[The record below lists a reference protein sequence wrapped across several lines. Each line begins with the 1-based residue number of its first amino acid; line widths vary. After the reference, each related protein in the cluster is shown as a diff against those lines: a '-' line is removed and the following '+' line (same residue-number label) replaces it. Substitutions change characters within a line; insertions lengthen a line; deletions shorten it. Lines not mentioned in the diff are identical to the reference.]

1 MKKTPLITLIAIIT
15 SVNLHAQF
23 SCGQSSVYEQLTF
36 KYPWLKQAHEQQA
49 IPNEENQNNTS
60 LVQKPESAPSYTV
73 PVVFHILHMGGAENI
88 SDAQVIDQVAILNR
102 DFQKQNADTAI
113 VVPTFTNIIGNIGF
127 AFKLATIDPDG
138 NCTNGIIRHY
148 TPLTNWDANDLSKF
162 DFSWPRN
169 KYMNIY
175 VVRSMN
181 IGAHAYTFLPTQPT
195 PDSADVI
202 VSLHNMVGSIGTSNI
217 NNSRVITHETAHW
230 FNVPHIWGF
239 TNEPGVIC
247 GDDGVSDTPITKGFT
262 VCTTGT
268 AAMVCNPSIEE
279 NAQNYMDYAPCKIM
293 FTQGQANRM
302 ITSIT
307 GSLKERN
314 KIWQPSNLL
323 ATGITTTIANCKPR
337 LEVIAAPSKSV
348 CVGQTLTVHS
358 FTCNAATLGYSWS
371 ANNAAV
377 ISNPTLSS
385 IVVTPVNSGNFTVT
399 CTAIGVGGNASA
411 SIILTAN
418 STLNYTNNYS
428 ESFENNAIP
437 ANWNVLYPNTSITSQ
452 WDVTSDA
459 ASHGTISAYVNAEN
473 AFGGVVH
480 ILETPSYDFLN
491 NQGAVYSFKC
501 AYARKNATI
510 KDVIKVQASK
520 DCGGTWKD
528 IIEFSPSNLSNGSG
542 GIQNDVF
549 IPTAQQWKYY
559 DITKYPNFRP
569 FLNENSVVFRYYFQE
584 DSVGFGNRIYLDE
597 INFITPVGVNEIT
610 KAFQLK
616 TWPNPVNDRL
626 TIQLHVNET
635 KKISLNLT
643 DISGREIWTQKEVET
658 KQGMNEI
665 EILDFENIHHGFYTL
680 QINVD
685 GFVMTQKI
693 LKN

>member
-1 MKKTPLITLIAIIT
+1 MKKTTLITLFTFII
-15 SVNLHAQF
+15 SANLQAQF
-23 SCGQSSVYEQLTF
+23 SCGQSSLYEQLLS
-36 KYPWLKQAHEQQA
+36 KYPYLKTEYDMQQKKDA
-49 IPNEENQNNTS
+49 QTNSMQ
-60 LVQKPESAPSYTV
+60 VQKTQAAPAYTV

-113 VVPTFTNIIGNIGF
+113 VVPTFTNIIGNVGF

-195 PDSADVI
+195 PDSADAI
-202 VSLHNMVGSIGTSNI
+202 VSLHNMVGSIGTSNVS
-217 NNSRVITHETAHW
+217 NSRVITHETAHW
-230 FNVPHIWGF
+230 FNIPHIWGF
-239 TNEPGVIC
+239 TNDPGVIC
-247 GDDGVSDTPITKGFT
+247 GDDGVSDTPITNGFT

-268 AAMVCNPSIEE
+268 AAMVCNSNIEE
-279 NAQNYMDYAPCKIM
+279 NSQNYMDYAPCKIM

-302 ITSIT
+302 VSSIT

-323 ATGITTTIANCKPR
+323 ATGITTTIANCVPK
-337 LEVIAAPSKSV
+337 LEVIAMPSRTV
-348 CVGQTLTVHS
+348 CVGQTLTLNS
-358 FTCNAATLGYSWS
+358 FTCNAATLGYSWT
-371 ANNAAV
+371 ANNGAV

-385 IVVTPVNSGNFTVT
+385 IVVTPLNAGSFTVT
-399 CTAIGVGGNASA
+399 CTAIGNGGNASA
-411 SIILTAN
+411 SVILTAN
-418 STLNYTNNYS
+418 SIVSYTNNYS
-428 ESFENNAIP
+428 ESFENNSIP
-437 ANWNVLYPNTSITSQ
+437 TNWNVLYPNTSSTSQ
-452 WDVTSDA
+452 CDVTSDA

-480 ILETPSYDFLN
+480 ILESPSYDFLN

-501 AYARKNATI
+501 AYARQTPTF

-528 IIEFSPSNLSNGSG
+528 IIEFSPANLANGSG
-542 GIQNDVF
+542 GVQNDLF
-549 IPTAQQWKYY
+549 IPTLQQWKYVEV
-559 DITKYPNFRP
+559 TKYPSFRP
-569 FLNENSVVFRYYFQE
+569 FLSENSVIFRYYFKV
-584 DSVGFGNRIYLDE
+584 DSIGFGNRIYLDE
-597 INFITPVGVNEIT
+597 INFISPVGVNEIT
-610 KAFQLK
+610 KASQLK
-616 TWPNPVNDRL
+616 TWPNPINDRL
-626 TIQLHVNET
+626 IIQLHVNEA

-658 KQGMNEI
+658 RQGMNEI